1 MAETGFTPQWV
12 ELQREIRHETEAL
25 KKDLGNFRHNFAF
38 NISIAHNPKP
48 FLFDWC
54 FFCDRQSLGSAP
66 LSEKKKKEWE
76 EKVFNMEKRASD
88 INKKIQKFNLIVPS
102 MHHQKYPVNLV
113 KIAETILASE

>member
-1 MAETGFTPQWV
+1 M
-12 ELQREIRHETEAL
+12 ELQREIRQETEAL

-66 LSEKKKKEWE
+66 LSEKKKKEWD

-88 INKKIQKFNLIVPS
+88 INKKIQRFNLIVPS

-113 KIAETILASE
+113 KISETILAYEFKRESDPK